1 MCLNLNGKDGDLRD
15 ATRDFK
21 RIVWKYQGSRKPVG
35 LKLVKLTKERGIQ
48 AYSNVLLFVELVIV
62 IT

>member
-1 MCLNLNGKDGDLRD
+1 MRLNLNGKDGDPRD

-35 LKLVKLTKERGIQ
+35 LKLVKVTKERGIK
-48 AYSNVLLFVELVIV
+48 AYSKVLLSV
-62 IT
+62 